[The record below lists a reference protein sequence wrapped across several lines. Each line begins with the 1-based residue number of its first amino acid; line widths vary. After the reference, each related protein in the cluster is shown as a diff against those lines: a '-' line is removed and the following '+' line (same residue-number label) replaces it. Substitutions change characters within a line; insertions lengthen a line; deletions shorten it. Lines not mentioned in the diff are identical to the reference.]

1 MPAVIVL
8 DAGTGG
14 AKCAIFD
21 PDGRRLAAHREAW
34 GYQTRV
40 HPSFPGI
47 REFAFDPD
55 DFWAILC
62 RCLHTALERAGL
74 RATDVIGVAAT
85 SQREG
90 CVFLGGDGRELYA
103 GPNLDARAFNEGLEI
118 LNTLGA
124 QRLYEITG
132 HSAPF
137 IFPLARYLWFRKND
151 RRAVAHALMIN
162 DWITYRLSGALVA
175 EPSNATESMLFDL
188 NQRSWSREVLD
199 LFSIPISILP
209 RVGQPGERVGAVT
222 AEAARAT
229 GLSQGTPVFL
239 GGADTQCALLGSG
252 AIEPGDTA
260 AVLGTT
266 TPVQMVVDRAL
277 FDHERM
283 LWAGCHVVP
292 DRWVIESNA
301 GDTGDAYHWFL
312 DLLLDGSAD
321 RYARAEELAR
331 AQADVETL
339 AYVGPQ
345 VFDVSKIRYDKP
357 GGILFPFPMM
367 HMRPS
372 AGQFL
377 RAFLESVAFAVR
389 GNLEQL
395 RGVTGHWP
403 DHLIAGGGMCRNRL
417 LTELLANVTELPVQQ
432 AEEPESAALGV
443 AMLVAAGAGLH
454 TGTAGAAQTMGRRR
468 RVDPDPGAVDYY
480 RTKYAKWR
488 ELYDALDRMS
498 I

>member
-1 MPAVIVL
+1 MSAVIVL

-21 PDGRRLAAHREAW
+21 RDGRRLAAHRETW

-47 REFAFDPD
+47 KEFAFDPGE
-55 DFWAILC
+55 FWTILC
-62 RCLHTALERAGL
+62 RCLRAAVERAGL
-74 RATDVIGVAAT
+74 RPTDVIGVAAT

-90 CVFLGGDGRELYA
+90 CVFLDSDGRELYA
-103 GPNLDARAFNEGLEI
+103 GPNLDARAFNEGLEV
-118 LNTLGA
+118 LSTLGA

-151 RRAVAHALMIN
+151 ARTVAHALMIN
-162 DWITYRLSGALVA
+162 DWITYRLSGTLVS
-175 EPSNATESMLFDL
+175 EPSNATESMFFDL

-199 LFSIPISILP
+199 LFSIPFSVLP
-209 RVGQPGERVGAVT
+209 RVGRPGERVGAVT

-229 GLSQGTPVFL
+229 GLSEGTPVFL

-266 TPVQMVVDRAL
+266 TPVQMVVDRAV

-283 LWAGCHVVP
+283 LWAGCHVIS

-301 GDTGDAYHWFL
+301 GDTGDAYGWLL
-312 DLLLDGSAD
+312 DLLLDDSTD
-321 RYARAEELAR
+321 RYRRAEELAR
-331 AQADVETL
+331 AEDKVDTL

-345 VFDVSKIRYDKP
+345 VFDVSKIRHDKP

-372 AGQFL
+372 SGQLL

-389 GNLEQL
+389 GNMEQL
-395 RGVTGHWP
+395 RAVTGHWP
-403 DHLIAGGGMCRNRL
+403 DRLIVGGGMCRNRL
-417 LTELLANVTELPVQQ
+417 LIELLANVTELPVQQ
-432 AEEPESAALGV
+432 AEEPECAALGV
-443 AMLVAAGAGLH
+443 AMLIAAGVGLYADAAGASR
-454 TGTAGAAQTMGRRR
+454 AMGRHR
-468 RVDPDPGAVDYY
+468 RVAPDPGPAERY
-480 RTKYAKWR
+480 RARYAKWR
-488 ELYDALDRMS
+488 EVYDALDRMS
-498 I
+498 M